1 MVERFTYGNFE
12 LTKRRWP
19 TRRHSRAGVKKEIP
33 RIFIP
38 RRLYPFLPSF
48 LFSAA
53 RIPARRT
60 RLSIRAIRE
69 IALPRTGR
77 IEPRS
82 TRDKVSRIETYP
94 MGRGGSVA
102 FYALNVHSEVGRR
115 WKRDK
120 AAVFRLFLRRGGFAA
135 RSFVFRQGTER
146 EDAPFAP
153 LVPRGTRVA
162 SRRPW
167 QRDKNLGRYISAG
180 CAASTLTANV
190 RIPYLQRARPGAR
203 PGFVALRRHF
213 GIYICCE
220 TFSPAKAPHDP
231 ICCPRFSTKSVIFL
245 MGMM

>member
-120 AAVFRLFLRRGGFAA
+120 AAVFRLFLRAKGRFCREIVRLPTGNGAGGCSFRSSRPARDESGVEKTVAA
-135 RSFVFRQGTER
+135 RQKSWSIYFCRMRSVDADRER
-146 EDAPFAP
+146 ENPLSAEGTTRGPPWFRRVTSPFRYLYLLRNFFGGGGAP
-153 LVPRGTRVA
+153 
-162 SRRPW
+162 
-167 QRDKNLGRYISAG
+167 
-180 CAASTLTANV
+180 
-190 RIPYLQRARPGAR
+190 
-203 PGFVALRRHF
+203 
-213 GIYICCE
+213 
-220 TFSPAKAPHDP
+220 
-231 ICCPRFSTKSVIFL
+231 
-245 MGMM
+245 

>member
-120 AAVFRLFLRRGGFAA
+120 AAVFRLFLRAKGRFCREIVRLPTGNGA
-135 RSFVFRQGTER
+135 RMLLSLLSSREGREWRR
-146 EDAPFAP
+146 EDRGSETKI
-153 LVPRGTRVA
+153 LV
-162 SRRPW
+162 
-167 QRDKNLGRYISAG
+167 D
-180 CAASTLTANV
+180 
-190 RIPYLQRARPGAR
+190 
-203 PGFVALRRHF
+203 
-213 GIYICCE
+213 
-220 TFSPAKAPHDP
+220 
-231 ICCPRFSTKSVIFL
+231 IFL
-245 MGMM
+245 PDAQRRR